1 MIYGDP
7 PLPMKK
13 RNSLKVFFIGNGF
26 LPENTFDVGRPGIE
40 RIECIAVDRVEKVLS
55 FQDGGRFGVVREV

>member
-1 MIYGDP
+1 
-7 PLPMKK
+7 MKN
-13 RNSLKVFFIGNGF
+13 RNSLNVSLSVMGF

-40 RIECIAVDRVEKVLS
+40 RIECIAVDRVEEVLS

>member
-1 MIYGDP
+1 
-7 PLPMKK
+7 
-13 RNSLKVFFIGNGF
+13 

-40 RIECIAVDRVEKVLS
+40 RIECIAVDRVEEVLS